1 MNIDAGW
8 GCEMAVDKD
17 LVDSM
22 LGPFRDMVKDI
33 DSKGITNKDVDE
45 MKAVMAKMNGYAA
58 SMDDMISFSTKLTT
72 EGLFVAFSNA
82 YSRVMSAA
90 ASSGTGGA
98 EPEDASL
105 LAQSLAAY
113 EQSYNRLKDD
123 PTMAHIVP
131 PVKRAVEI
139 AKSGVTYPVF
149 LRQCE
154 EEKIFERM
162 KNGDQRPVLEFQLEC
177 AREMG
182 DKLRSEMYSQELAA
196 YDRLS
201 AASPCG
207 QADNLAFEL
216 ARKRIEHEFEPMI
229 AEWDSI
235 IEQWE
240 KLHWLVIDWL
250 DAHCSFA
257 PYDQRW
263 VGMTPAITQYNIRRT
278 KEKNPARLVV
288 RERIFRDYHGL
299 GWNDVWTHPT
309 WIQEQAESRVWF
321 ADECIDL
328 MKRVYPV
335 CRPGS
340 KPPSDCIAAEEAIHA
355 AKKWR
360 NPKNIARFGDEA
372 GAGSGY
378 RIRSFEEFVK
388 ARRKKR

>member
-123 PTMAHIVP
+123 PAMAHIVP

-139 AKSGVTYPVF
+139 A
-149 LRQCE
+149 
-154 EEKIFERM
+154 
-162 KNGDQRPVLEFQLEC
+162 
-177 AREMG
+177 
-182 DKLRSEMYSQELAA
+182 
-196 YDRLS
+196 
-201 AASPCG
+201 
-207 QADNLAFEL
+207 
-216 ARKRIEHEFEPMI
+216 
-229 AEWDSI
+229 
-235 IEQWE
+235 
-240 KLHWLVIDWL
+240 
-250 DAHCSFA
+250 
-257 PYDQRW
+257 
-263 VGMTPAITQYNIRRT
+263 
-278 KEKNPARLVV
+278 NPA
-288 RERIFRDYHGL
+288 
-299 GWNDVWTHPT
+299 
-309 WIQEQAESRVWF
+309 
-321 ADECIDL
+321 
-328 MKRVYPV
+328 
-335 CRPGS
+335 
-340 KPPSDCIAAEEAIHA
+340 
-355 AKKWR
+355 
-360 NPKNIARFGDEA
+360 
-372 GAGSGY
+372 
-378 RIRSFEEFVK
+378 
-388 ARRKKR
+388 